1 MSILNKVTA
10 KMPKYNPDM
19 KILSPDNRSFLLFS
33 GVSVILTA
41 GILAIWL
48 SSSDEAAK
56 KSVSLNSIEV
66 NTKDKTVDSEVSPLY
81 KQSIKEL
88 NKDSYEKASQ
98 KISGASMPI
107 LYHDK
112 PDTKYESI
120 EGCGCTFDDKAKA
133 ALLEELK
140 RLGITGISKKDG
152 LRLGKSDIY
161 VQGDGTLVDEKGA
174 PYLWEGD
181 PVRTDDKGAV
191 LLSKSGMPIITSDS
205 QGVYL
210 SNEGKF
216 YNEATAIVR
225 LLGQLLSEDGVIV
238 LGTGFKANKPGGMT
252 QVDSTDVYITRES
265 QLATMDGKPI
275 YHSSKYVFKDMD
287 NRLHNNYGEDLSW
300 EEKIVFQ
307 QKNGSITDRT
317 NAQFNRIGVLISH
330 GGILIDNNSMLTAD
344 LKDIKRFGESDLFV
358 NERSQLVDSFGER
371 VTHLNYFIRLGVNN
385 SLISEIGP
393 VTNSSNSELFLKES
407 GRFYAERPVYLTGT
421 VKDSTGVAYDKYGHR
436 ITRRGKLIQ
445 LASSV
450 IWHTPD
456 RYLAT
461 ENGLSIQYKGRD
473 VFQDISRF
481 KVINTVDAYGLKD
494 IKGGVIK
501 DLLGKEIYLNNNG
514 ELIYADGQMVKESG
528 ILTNSNGVVITS
540 SGELI
545 VGGSKRAA
553 LTDLLGNSVY
563 YNGKK
568 VYQGDDGKL
577 YDKDGNLLKSID
589 GRSLVLLP
597 NGSLA
602 DEDGNILPSSM
613 LSTMDAVNNN
623 NGFFANDSGLVQN
636 KDGEPLY
643 YKGQK
648 VFKGADGKLYT
659 EDGKLITSKDG
670 KPLKL
675 IDGVISD
682 LDGNAIKLD
691 GFATE
696 KNITTLSPFGNAGFT
711 SNVNGE
717 VLDEDG
723 NELYYKGK
731 KVYQGADG
739 KLYDIDGNELLGSD
753 GKPLRLKDGV
763 IYYTNGERAKL
774 DGFEVAAIDYAY
786 DEIASNDN
794 LIVEPSG
801 YITDNKGNLLFYKGK
816 KVRSGAEGSL
826 YDENGVLITDI
837 NGQPLSLKNGSI
849 VDANG
854 KPVASSDLKTASPK
868 LKMQPVTKNSGF
880 TSGKTGQIF
889 DKDGNALFYNGKK
902 VYQGS
907 DGKLYDEHGEL
918 ITNDKGEPLR
928 LNENGQIVL
937 PNGNE
942 ASMDKFDVATLQKKL
957 IPVGNSAFKKSK
969 GGLLLDGDG
978 NPLHYKGAEVKVGE
992 DSLLYDS
999 NGNLITD
1006 LIGVPL
1012 SLNSNGEILKENGEL
1027 ASLADFEASKSSKF
1041 LTPIN
1046 NSGFVTAG
1054 DGSVMDASGN
1064 PLYFNGKKVIQGE
1077 DGFLYDDS
1085 GVLITDELGNPLTI
1099 KGGAI
1104 VNSDGVPVG
1113 MKSFRVS
1120 KNKNNKR
1127 FKTKSD
1133 SSSLTQLGDSG
1144 IYTTND
1150 GLLVDKNGKPIVYKG
1165 KRVRKGLDG
1174 KLYDENGRV
1183 ILDELG
1189 RPLSINDNG
1198 EVVDV
1203 NGNKVDGI
1211 HFQNGNGQYLS
1222 GEDGA
1227 PNVRRLGNS
1236 DLYITREGL
1245 LTDDQGRPMLHKGK
1259 PIKIGAGG
1267 RLMTTDGDFITD
1279 ANGNGVM
1286 LTNDGELKN
1295 KEGQPSKGGILQDAD
1310 GVTIDTKGLRVT
1322 NGGKLTS
1329 LGNGLFKTEDGL
1341 IVDRGG
1347 KPVLIDGKQSFVNA
1361 EGEIVDAGGRSVRYQ
1376 GKRIY
1381 LSDTG
1386 SLSDAQGNQLTNE
1399 NQSVSLTSKGLIRD
1413 DGVLISIPKEEEV
1426 ESATANRA
1434 LLEELEQPQNNSNSV
1449 TPAPSDTLGGNEQK
1463 SNNSVVNEGNTK
1475 LDGDKFG
1482 VAKVID
1488 TSTLTNAEI
1497 IALNQRYNEI
1507 YSSIEAK
1514 LTKYEKDFNATPKSS
1529 VAQFTQAPTSS
1540 VVESDANVA
1549 GKSANAS
1556 SQGSADSLV
1565 IKKQKAGTSIYAAN
1579 KMTVNTDL
1587 NTKVVFD
1594 VMGLPHTHPLYRS
1607 TAHGQVTLKYD
1618 NIVIEFNAICP
1629 EIGECYSIDGIA
1641 IDPATKSAS
1650 INGEID
1656 KHYWYRFGGLTLAT
1670 LAQGAGMGIA
1680 ESREKTESFDVEG
1693 KKVTYSGL
1701 SGSDLLVRA
1710 AEPVGEALS
1719 GVFMENVNR
1728 PYTGIIKN
1736 GEEVGIFLF
1745 EDIALRE
1752 SMKK

>member
-10 KMPKYNPDM
+10 KMPKYNPEM
-19 KILSPDNRSFLLFS
+19 KILSPENRGFLLFS
-33 GVSVILTA
+33 GVSVVLSA
-41 GILAIWL
+41 AILAIWL
-48 SSSDEAAK
+48 SNSDEAAK
-56 KSVSLNSIEV
+56 KAVSLNSIDV
-66 NTKDKTVDSEVSPLY
+66 NTKNKTVDSEVSPLY

-120 EGCGCTFDDKAKA
+120 EGCGCTFDDKAKS

-140 RLGITGISKKDG
+140 RLGITGISKRDG

-174 PYLWEGD
+174 PYLWGGE

-191 LLSKSGMPIITSDS
+191 LISISGMPIITSDS
-205 QGVYL
+205 QGIYL

-252 QVDSTDVYITRES
+252 QVDSTDVYVTRES

-317 NAQFNRIGVLISH
+317 NKQFSRIGVLISY

-358 NERSQLVDSFGER
+358 NEQSQLVDSFGER

-393 VTNSSNSELFLKES
+393 VTNSSNAELYLKES

-445 LASSV
+445 LANSV

-461 ENGLSIQYKGRD
+461 EDGLSIQYKGRD
-473 VFQDISRF
+473 LFQDISRF
-481 KVINTVDAYGLKD
+481 KIINAVDAYGLKD
-494 IKGGVIK
+494 IKGMIIK

-540 SGELI
+540 TGELI
-545 VGGSKRAA
+545 VGGSKKAA
-553 LTDLLGNSVY
+553 LTDQSGNQVY

-568 VYQGDDGKL
+568 VYQGADGKL
-577 YDKDGNLLKSID
+577 YDKDGNLLKSTD
-589 GRSLVLLP
+589 GRALVLLP
-597 NGSLA
+597 NGSLT
-602 DEDGNILPSSM
+602 DEDGNILPSSL

-623 NGFFANDSGLVQN
+623 REFYASDSGLLLN
-636 KDGEPLY
+636 RDGDPLY
-643 YKGQK
+643 YKGKK
-648 VFKGADGKLYT
+648 VFQGADGKLYT

-670 KPLKL
+670 KPLEL

-682 LDGNAIKLD
+682 LDGNAVQLD
-691 GFATE
+691 GFALE
-696 KNITTLSPFGNAGFT
+696 KNTTTFSPLGNAGFT
-711 SNVNGE
+711 SNANGE

-739 KLYDIDGNELLGSD
+739 KLYDLDGNELKGSD

-763 IYYTNGERAKL
+763 IYNTNGDRAKM
-774 DGFEVAAIDYAY
+774 DGFEVAALDYDY
-786 DEIASNDN
+786 DGLASNDG

-801 YITDNKGNLLFYKGK
+801 YITDEKGNLLFYKGQ
-816 KVRSGAEGSL
+816 KVRRGENGSL
-826 YDENGVLITDI
+826 YDENGALLTDT
-837 NGQPLSLKNGSI
+837 NGMPLSFKNGSI
-849 VDANG
+849 VDINE
-854 KPVASSDLKTASPK
+854 KPVASDDLKVASPK
-868 LKMQPVTKNSGF
+868 LKMKPVTKNSGF
-880 TSGKTGQIF
+880 ISGKAGQIF

-907 DGKLYDEHGEL
+907 DGKLYDEYGGL
-918 ITNDKGEPLR
+918 ITNNSGESLR
-928 LNENGQIVL
+928 LNERGQIVS
-937 PNGNE
+937 PNGSE
-942 ASMDKFDVATLQKKL
+942 ASLEKFEVATINKKL
-957 IPVGNSAFKKSK
+957 KPVGNKGFKKSS
-969 GGLLLDGDG
+969 GDLLLDGDG
-978 NPLHYKGAEVKVGE
+978 EALYYEGKAVKIGP
-992 DSLLYDS
+992 DSRLYDS
-999 NGNLITD
+999 NGKLITSSN
-1006 LIGVPL
+1006 GETFR
-1012 SLNSNGEILKENGEL
+1012 LNSNGEIVNQNGDL
-1027 ASLADFEASKSSKF
+1027 ASLSDFEASKNSKF
-1041 LTPIN
+1041 LSPIN
-1046 NSGFVTAG
+1046 NSGFSTA
-1054 DGSVMDASGN
+1054 DEDIVVDATGN
-1064 PLYFNGKKVIQGE
+1064 PLTFNGKKITQGD

-1085 GVLITDELGNPLTI
+1085 GVLITDELGNPLTL

-1104 VNSDGVPVG
+1104 VNSDGVPVD

-1120 KNKNNKR
+1120 RAKDNKR

-1133 SSSLTQLGDSG
+1133 NSSLTQLGDSG

-1150 GLLVDKNGKPIVYKG
+1150 GLFVDKNGKPIVYKG
-1165 KRVRKGLDG
+1165 KRVRKGKDG

-1189 RPLSINDNG
+1189 RPLSINENG

-1245 LTDDQGRPMLHKGK
+1245 LTDDQGRPMLHKEK

-1279 ANGNGVM
+1279 VNGNGVM

-1310 GVTIDTKGLRVT
+1310 GVTLDSKGLRVT

-1329 LGNGLFKTEDGL
+1329 LGNGLYKTEDGL

-1347 KPVLIDGKQSFVNA
+1347 KPVLIDEKQSFVNA
-1361 EGEIVDAGGRSVRYQ
+1361 EGEIVDAGGRSVRFQ

-1386 SLSDAQGNQLTNE
+1386 SLSDAQGNRLTSE
-1399 NQSVSLTSKGLIRD
+1399 NQSVSLTSKGLVRD

-1426 ESATANRA
+1426 ESTTANRA
-1434 LLEELEQPQNNSNSV
+1434 LLEELEKSQQNNDSN
-1449 TPAPSDTLGGNEQK
+1449 TTDSDDEPVGNELK
-1463 SNNSVVNEGNTK
+1463 DSRTEAKAVNKDLQLDK
-1475 LDGDKFG
+1475 LAL
-1482 VAKVID
+1482 AKVID

-1497 IALNQRYNEI
+1497 IALNQRYHEI

-1514 LTKYEKDFNATPKSS
+1514 LTKYEKDFNTTPKSS
-1529 VAQFTQAPTSS
+1529 IAQFAETPANSK
-1540 VVESDANVA
+1540 VESDVSVVGTSVNT
-1549 GKSANAS
+1549 
-1556 SQGSADSLV
+1556 SQDGMNGSV

-1607 TAHGQVTLKYD
+1607 TAHGQVSLKYD
-1618 NIVIEFNAICP
+1618 NVVIEFSAICP
-1629 EIGECYSIDGIA
+1629 EVGECYSIDGIA
-1641 IDPATKSAS
+1641 IDPATRSAS

-1656 KHYWYRFGGLTLAT
+1656 KHYWYRFGGLTLAS
-1670 LAQGAGMGIA
+1670 LAQGVGMGMS
-1680 ESREKTESFDVEG
+1680 ESREKTESFDEEG

-1701 SGSDLLVRA
+1701 SGSELLVRA

-1752 SMKK
+1752 SLKK